1 MVKDPSHTCEHSAS
15 RPWLLALTFVAL
27 TAAPQFASPLFAG
40 DNPEWKSAK
49 IIVEEKCKSC
59 HGFDGLAEEESWP
72 NLNCQN
78 RGYLYSR
85 MMHLRSEKG
94 HEVDDSLKGLNLS
107 EIGKLADYYASQP
120 CKTRF

>member
-1 MVKDPSHTCEHSAS
+1 MVKDFSHTGKHGVSN
-15 RPWLLALTFVAL
+15 PWLLALTFVAL
-27 TAAPQFASPLFAG
+27 TAAPQFVPTLLAE
-40 DNPEWKSAK
+40 DNPEWEAARE
-49 IIVEEKCKSC
+49 IVEQKCKSC

>member
-1 MVKDPSHTCEHSAS
+1 MDRVFS
-15 RPWLLALTFVAL
+15 RWGKYRAN
-27 TAAPQFASPLFAG
+27 SPGLFAPILLFLAVSFAFVPFSHADEDLERAEAKAIIG
-40 DNPEWKSAK
+40 D
-49 IIVEEKCKSC
+49 KCKSC

-85 MMHLRSEKG
+85 MLHLRSSKG
-94 HEVDDSLKGLNLS
+94 HEIDDSLKGLDLS

-120 CKTRF
+120 CKKRY